1 MFPRRFGGGFLLG
14 RHAPKAD
21 SLSLGERR
29 RRKTAS
35 RKGVKVHVDSQP
47 RYKNKRDFLCRE
59 CGGSIS
65 TYYASVLFSVFYY
78 NCDDDNADGDE
89 DGEANNDTIPL

>member
-35 RKGVKVHVDSQP
+35 RKGVKVHVDS
-47 RYKNKRDFLCRE
+47 RSRDTKTNVIFCVENVVVVLVHVLRE
-59 CGGSIS
+59 RPLLRL
-65 TYYASVLFSVFYY
+65 LFQ
-78 NCDDDNADGDE
+78 
-89 DGEANNDTIPL
+89 LR